1 MQVRAIMLGL
11 VVSTSAMW
19 GSSFTALAQKSPPL
33 PPNSLDCNAFTK
45 NPDGSWTAHD
55 DAKPLDIDGNTQTNV
70 AGSTI
75 TDGSTDLYQL
85 LETICDAATGQK
97 K

>member
-1 MQVRAIMLGL
+1 MQARAIILVL
-11 VVSTSAMW
+11 VVSMSAMW
-19 GSSFTALAQKSPPL
+19 GSSSAALTQKSSPL
-33 PPNSLDCNAFTK
+33 PANSLDCNAFTK
-45 NPDGSWTAHD
+45 NPDGSWSAHD
-55 DAKPLDIDGNTQTNV
+55 DAKPLDIGGNTQTNV

>member
-1 MQVRAIMLGL
+1 MQARAIILGL
-11 VVSTSAMW
+11 VVSASAMC
-19 GSSFTALAQKSPPL
+19 GSSFTAQAQKSPL

-55 DAKPLDIDGNTQTNV
+55 DAKPLDIDGNAQTNV

-85 LETICDAATGQK
+85 LQTICDAATGQK